1 MTTTIQKTTNPIKY
15 FSIRIEQLTEE
26 LEKNPSEEN
35 HMIIGKAIAELSY
48 VLDLMKRRKL
58 LSMNPYKEDYE

>member
-1 MTTTIQKTTNPIKY
+1 MTITIQKTTNPIKY
-15 FSIRIEQLTEE
+15 VAIRIEQLTEE

-35 HMIIGKAIAELSY
+35 TMIIGKAISELSY